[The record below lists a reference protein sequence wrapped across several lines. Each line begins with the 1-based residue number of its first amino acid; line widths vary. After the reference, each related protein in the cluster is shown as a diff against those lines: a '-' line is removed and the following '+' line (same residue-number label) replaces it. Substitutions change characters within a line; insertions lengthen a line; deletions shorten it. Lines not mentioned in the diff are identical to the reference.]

1 MFVARESLLAGKT
14 AQVLLRPQ
22 LFLQWDTDSNRLHHT
37 PCDVSELEDATL
49 EIVCRDRNGQTARKS
64 VKNLSLSMVLAL
76 PSFLS
81 SLCSFSL
88 LSLSLFCYCLLFF
101 ALFSFLLCLLVS
113 LTLPSFLSHFSF
125 LFSFLSSF
133 FSSLF
138 AFSSLSSLLPFV
150 YCLLLYSP
158 TSCPFSSLILFRS
171 SPSVLA
177 LMS

>member
-81 SLCSFSL
+81 SLSSFSL
-88 LSLSLFCYCLLFF
+88 LSAPVLLLSPVLCSLLLSL
-101 ALFSFLLCLLVS
+101 VS
-113 LTLPSFLSHFSF
+113 SRVSYPSLSLIS
-125 LFSFLSSF
+125 

-138 AFSSLSSLLPFV
+138 SCSTSACSLVRITVLP
-150 YCLLLYSP
+150 L
-158 TSCPFSSLILFRS
+158 
-171 SPSVLA
+171 
-177 LMS
+177 